1 MQLKSEEVME
11 PGVNSINFSNKVVI
25 FMKAKW
31 SEMKKI
37 YKHSALPGHEAHL
50 INIVHCTIW
59 TGPCSFHYV
68 IYIIQNVHSV
78 Q

>member
-1 MQLKSEEVME
+1 ME

-37 YKHSALPGHEAHL
+37 YKHSALPRHEAHL
-50 INIVHCTIW
+50 INIVQCTLYNMDR
-59 TGPCSFHYV
+59 T
-68 IYIIQNVHSV
+68 V
-78 Q
+78 QFPLCYLYYTKFT

>member
-50 INIVHCTIW
+50 INIDRTVQFQLCYIYYTKCT
-59 TGPCSFHYV
+59 
-68 IYIIQNVHSV
+68 
-78 Q
+78 